1 MIPVPDQLI
10 ESLTLNEVL
19 GVLAGATLLF
29 AVIPGATDWQG
40 LLSGVLAVVVVQ
52 LVHYAERAYRG
63 NGFRNQLPT
72 MDNRGSHETNIKA
85 GAGAIAV
92 SGAAATIVEN
102 HSLVYLVRN
111 HGLGGVLYATFTE
124 IIKVI
129 QSTADSLF
137 SPIQAMADG
146 VTSLITAVF
155 PARIINE
162 GADFTAF
169 SLTEGSWNFFGPFT
183 FGVSVLATL
192 FGLLMFMLF
201 IRRFGFSVTSLFF
214 WR

>member
-1 MIPVPDQLI
+1 MADQII
-10 ESLTLNEVL
+10 ESVTPKEVFATI
-19 GVLAGATLLF
+19 VIAGAFGILLPNMTLGL
-29 AVIPGATDWQG
+29 GALCG
-40 LLSGVLAVVVVQ
+40 GIAVVTTQ
-52 LVHYAERAYRG
+52 TIHYAESAYRG
-63 NGFRNQLPT
+63 GLPK
-72 MDNRGSHETNIKA
+72 MDNRASHSTNLKA

-92 SGAAATIVEN
+92 SGAAATIVEQ
-102 HSLVYLVRN
+102 HSLVYLVKN
-111 HGLGGVLYATFTE
+111 HGLGGILFATFTE

-129 QSTADSLF
+129 QSTAESLF
-137 SPIQAMADG
+137 SPIRAMADG

-169 SLTEGSWNFFGPFT
+169 SLTEGSWSFFGPFT